1 MRNITFKITTDNQKP
16 LKDGTYHL
24 KLRIKTPIK
33 YIQRSGVFVKA
44 EHWDDSYGNIKQ
56 EFVSKYPNASKFI
69 NEIYSRVEDIRQPLH
84 KNEISIKTAYD
95 ILKGLNVI
103 KGSVLEF
110 ASTYEPDAKTGQS
123 TIDKHIANLKAINTG
138 LSNNGMKQY
147 DPIEFSHMQ
156 DESCI
161 DDIATVIKTKM
172 RLATNTQSSYMK
184 SLNWVCKKAK
194 LKLINPFTHFG
205 YMVTEIASGKN
216 EPISNHDLQ
225 LGYNN
230 IRTLHQFEA
239 LCFWL
244 YSFCLMGLDGR
255 DIAGLSEDNIITKG
269 YKRGDLRDYIPD
281 ADVLGNKDYSK
292 PLHVHIK
299 RGKTRRGATDSGVDA
314 IFQVN
319 LFPTLVVLELL
330 KHTIKHNVNGYAY
343 EGSDRL
349 KLYNFDIDTQ
359 EGYKKWADIRNTYTS
374 QMNKKVGTTTQ
385 QARHTVTNVAGQLGL
400 TQEDV
405 DSLLNHTIKGVNKHY
420 WTKQQT
426 QTDVSHTHIF
436 QQYDIIEMVK
446 NLLEMFKDRVEVI
459 GNTEVPF
466 IPKSIMTQT
475 IKNRRVTRVH
485 RLQMFDLGLLTKF
498 SREDEIKYHTLLKEA
513 LQGQTILKDGKMQNV
528 PIDEKD
534 YPKELQDLIEKRKQ
548 VYVKPPKLKYDWMS
562 QELLDKID
570 ISTSAVQ
577 DDSPQVAKAKEIL
590 KLDES

>member
-24 KLRIKTPIK
+24 KLRIKTPK
-33 YIQRSGVFVKA
+33 KFIQRSGVFVKA

-56 EFVSKYPNASKFI
+56 EFVSDYEEISKYI
-69 NEIYSRVEDIRQPLH
+69 NEIYSRVAEIRQPLQ
-84 KNEISIKTAYD
+84 KNEISTKTAFD

-110 ASTYEPDAKTGQS
+110 ASTYKPDAKTGQS
-123 TIDKHIANLKAINTG
+123 TIDKHIANLSAINTG
-138 LSNNGMKQY
+138 LSDNNLKQHV
-147 DPIEFSHMQ
+147 PIEFSHLQ

-172 RLATNTQSSYMK
+172 QLATNTQSSYMK

-194 LKLINPFTHFG
+194 LKLNNPFTHFG

-216 EPISNHDLQ
+216 EPISKQDLQ
-225 LGYNN
+225 LGYNK

-255 DIAGLSEDNIITKG
+255 DIAGLSEDNIKTKG
-269 YKRGDLRDYIPD
+269 YKRGDLNDFVPD
-281 ADVLGNKDYSK
+281 ADILGNKDYSK

-319 LFPTLVVLELL
+319 LFPTLIVLELL
-330 KHTIKHNVNGYAY
+330 KHAIKHNVNGYAY

-349 KLYNFDIDTQ
+349 KLYNFDVDTQ
-359 EGYKKWADIRNTYTS
+359 EGFKEWTKCRNTYTS
-374 QMNKKVGTTTQ
+374 QMNKHVGTTTQ
-385 QARHTVTNVAGQLGL
+385 QARHTVTNVAGQIGL
-400 TQEDV
+400 SQDDV
-405 DSLLNHTIKGVNKHY
+405 DSLLNHTIKGVNRHY

-436 QQYDIIEMVK
+436 QHYDIIAIVK
-446 NLLEMFKDRVEVI
+446 NLLTMFKDRVEII
-459 GNTEVPF
+459 GNKEVPF
-466 IPKSIMTQT
+466 IPKTIMTQT
-475 IKNRRVTRVH
+475 IQKGRFPLLH
-485 RLQMFDLGLLTKF
+485 REQMFELGVLSKF
-498 SREDEIKYHTLLKEA
+498 SREDEIRYHTLLKET
-513 LQGQTILKDGKMQNV
+513 LQGETILKDGIMQNV
-528 PIDEKD
+528 PIKEKD
-534 YPKELQDLIEKRKQ
+534 YPKELKKLIEKRKQ
-548 VYVKPPKLKYDWMS
+548 LYVKPPKLKYDWMS

-570 ISTSAVQ
+570 VSTSAVQ
-577 DDSPQVAKAKEIL
+577 DGSQQVAKAKEIL
-590 KLDES
+590 KV